1 MKVIEAI
8 KTRRST
14 RKFADK
20 ALDRTMIDAVVEAGR
35 FAPSG
40 GNAQTTHFLVV
51 SNREI
56 LNSLEEKVKDVFAS
70 MEETPG
76 MYKSLVHSIQ
86 ASRSGDYIYDYKA
99 PVLIITAN
107 QKDYGNNI
115 ADCACA
121 LENMMI
127 EANDLDLG
135 SCWIN
140 QLRWLNEEETILQAM
155 YELGMEENER
165 VYGALAL
172 GYPAT
177 EGNIPCRKALER
189 TGNRVTYID

>member
-1 MKVIEAI
+1 MQVIDAI

-20 ALDRTMIDAVVEAGR
+20 KPDRIMIDAVVEAGR

-40 GNAQTTHFLVV
+40 GNAQSTHFLVV
-51 SNREI
+51 TNRKI
-56 LNSLEEKVKDVFAS
+56 LDELEEKVKCVFAS

-76 MYKSLVHSIQ
+76 MYKSLVNSIR
-86 ASRSGDYIYDYKA
+86 ASKSGNYWYDYKA

-127 EANDLDLG
+127 EANELDLG

-140 QLRWLNEEETILQAM
+140 QLRWLNEDEGILQMM
-155 YELGMEENER
+155 YAFGMQENER

-172 GYPAT
+172 GYSAT
-177 EGNIPCRKALER
+177 EDNLPNRKALER
-189 TGNRVTYID
+189 TGNKVTYIE